1 MGRLIPVAKCQVENE
16 LRHSLSNKKLAIVF
30 DGASV
35 DGDLVAVL
43 FRYVDD
49 WTLKKVLVR
58 TKHADCT
65 VNNKQYVDFPSLFY
79 VMIRLNGILSDTLRD
94 FGIPTDK
101 VLSATCDSVSV
112 NIKAMESMSMMFSTY
127 FVIYLHAS
135 YLFEFVDLFGMLFA
149 YFTSSWGEYWGRSRY
164 GRNSAKEIC

>member
-1 MGRLIPVAKCQVENE
+1 LFVCACHLPLGYPLTHIDHYKKELEAFYRCSFPGSEHMGRLIPVAKCQVENE

-49 WTLKKVLVR
+49 WTLKQVLVR

-65 VNNKQYVDFPSLFY
+65 VNNKQYVDFPS
-79 VMIRLNGILSDTLRD
+79 
-94 FGIPTDK
+94 
-101 VLSATCDSVSV
+101 
-112 NIKAMESMSMMFSTY
+112 
-127 FVIYLHAS
+127 
-135 YLFEFVDLFGMLFA
+135 
-149 YFTSSWGEYWGRSRY
+149 
-164 GRNSAKEIC
+164 